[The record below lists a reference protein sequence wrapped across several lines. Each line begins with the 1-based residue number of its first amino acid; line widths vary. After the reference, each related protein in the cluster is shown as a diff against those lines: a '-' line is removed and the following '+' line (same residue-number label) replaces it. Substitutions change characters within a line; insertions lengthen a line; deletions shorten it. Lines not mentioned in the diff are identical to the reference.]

1 MHNDSVIV
9 QLAELQKSITEN
21 VTAEEFNNFIE
32 DLRDFTQEIEISTVN
47 HSKEVEDIKSLQQD
61 ILDALENIRF
71 DNKIDNIDEKLTS
84 LTEYINTDLKIN
96 NEDVKKTIQEIKE
109 LIRNKKSNFEEIENQ
124 KAETNKNIIN
134 YIDEIKNIIQSKR
147 FNI

>member
-84 LTEYINTDLKIN
+84 LTEYINTDLKSIM
-96 NEDVKKTIQEIKE
+96 KMLK
-109 LIRNKKSNFEEIENQ
+109 RPFKKS
-124 KAETNKNIIN
+124 K
-134 YIDEIKNIIQSKR
+134 S
-147 FNI
+147 